1 MFLLLCYAHARLFEE
16 NAALKTNS
24 RRMCVYLFI
33 CCNNSNNFQL
43 KMKISIALL
52 RMRRVAKLCGYVLL
66 SSFLKFDSMTVMAG
80 GLLSQKYFSSD

>member
-1 MFLLLCYAHARLFEE
+1 
-16 NAALKTNS
+16 
-24 RRMCVYLFI
+24 
-33 CCNNSNNFQL
+33 
-43 KMKISIALL
+43 MKISIALL